1 MNKRISLILGVAL
14 LLLAGC
20 QRASDPASR
29 RPADV
34 VEVFHSEQSNLIRPD
49 EPVDMGYLLW
59 YPDGYGPA
67 QTYPLLIFL
76 HGSGG
81 NGEDIQAYADVTR
94 RPAPLEDRGGEFPYL
109 VLMPQSPTGIDWTD
123 ELAVLDDLL
132 DHIVETYPVDENR
145 IYLTGYSMGGAGVW
159 GWGSYRPDRF
169 AALVPVAGYWNID
182 SATALGLKICNMADI
197 PVYAFHS
204 KDDMNVGYTLTS
216 GLISTLERCG
226 GSGEITLKTF
236 RGISHYTTLSRAMG
250 DVKLYRWLNEQHL
263 ADS

>member
-1 MNKRISLILGVAL
+1 MNRRIAFLVGAAI

-20 QRASDPASR
+20 QQTSDPASR
-29 RPADV
+29 RRADV
-34 VEVFHSEQSNLIRPD
+34 VEVFHSEQSNLIRPG

-59 YPDGYGPA
+59 VPDGYDPA
-67 QTYPLLIFL
+67 RTYPLLIFL

-94 RPAPLEDRGGEFPYL
+94 RPAPLEDQADAFPYL

-132 DHIVETYPVDENR
+132 DHVVNTYPVDTSR

-159 GWGSYRPDRF
+159 GWGAYAPDRF
-169 AALVPVAGYWNID
+169 AALVPVAGYWNIN
-182 SATALGLKICNMADI
+182 SATALDLKICSLADT
-197 PVYAFHS
+197 PVYTFHS

-216 GLISTLERCG
+216 GLVSTLERCG
-226 GSGEITLKTF
+226 GSGDITFKTF

-250 DVKLYRWLNEQHL
+250 DVKLYRWLDEQTL
-263 ADS
+263 GS